1 MSWLQPPSLQK
12 VCGITHP
19 TTVKPTRRTLVL
31 LVELTAVTVASYWPA
46 VAVLPAVTLKVTTSP
61 VVTLAPR
68 TIKAAVET
76 AALATVTDVLA
87 PVTVTLLTLLIVS
100 PDLK

>member
-1 MSWLQPPSLQK
+1 
-12 VCGITHP
+12 
-19 TTVKPTRRTLVL
+19 
-31 LVELTAVTVASYWPA
+31 
-46 VAVLPAVTLKVTTSP
+46 VLPAVTLNVTTSP

-100 PDLK
+100 PALK